1 MPAARHSLAPC
12 VGQPQRLAG
21 QPRGLST
28 PRALARAAA
37 QAAWGAR
44 LIAAAIALA
53 LAAAVLHG
61 PWDVRAKVSGDP
73 VQTFQ
78 RGTLAAVLLST
89 PAVAV
94 AWLWTGRPGLA
105 PAAAGL
111 CALSGVL
118 EVTYLWLLAAAYR
131 RGELSAVYPIARG
144 SAPVLAVIAGV
155 ALLHERLN

>member
-1 MPAARHSLAPC
+1 MPAARHSLAPRW
-12 VGQPQRLAG
+12 GQPQRLAG

-61 PWDVRAKVSGDP
+61 TWNILAQVSGDP
-73 VQTFQ
+73 MHTFQ

-94 AWLWTGRPGLA
+94 PWLWTGRPGLA

-131 RGELSAVYPIARG
+131 RGELSAGFPIGRRTA
-144 SAPVLAVIAGV
+144 AV
-155 ALLHERLN
+155 